1 MSPDSE
7 NFEQLRHLLAV
18 KRHEQPPPGYYHS
31 FSREVIVRIKAGE
44 LGEEQTTVWWSWEGS
59 WLQRVWAAFE
69 TRPVV
74 PGAVGLVVC
83 GFFVGGVLISENVQD
98 SGGLAI
104 AQPAAIATLVQPASA
119 GAPWQHASVE
129 YPSTAG
135 ISAPDVPRNSL
146 FDEIQNFQ
154 AQPVSFQIPGN

>member
-1 MSPDSE
+1 MQHWDSAVPPLLRSAAVASVPLGLFKISMSPDSE

-104 AQPAAIATLVQPASA
+104 AQPAAI
-119 GAPWQHASVE
+119 
-129 YPSTAG
+129 
-135 ISAPDVPRNSL
+135 
-146 FDEIQNFQ
+146 
-154 AQPVSFQIPGN
+154 